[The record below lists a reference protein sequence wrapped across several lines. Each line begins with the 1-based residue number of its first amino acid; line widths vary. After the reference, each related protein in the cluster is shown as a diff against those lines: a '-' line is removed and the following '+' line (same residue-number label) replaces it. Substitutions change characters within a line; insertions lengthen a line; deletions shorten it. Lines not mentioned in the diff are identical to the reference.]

1 MARTSP
7 QPICSTALA
16 IGEQHNDGIS
26 GTALLFPDHT
36 RRIGR
41 PVTIDGLWG
50 IAFGNGFQ
58 QQPPTTLFFA
68 AGPNDENDGL
78 YGRIDA
84 LPGGN
89 DEDDND
95 DSGD

>member
-1 MARTSP
+1 M
-7 QPICSTALA
+7 
-16 IGEQHNDGIS
+16 
-26 GTALLFPDHT
+26 
-36 RRIGR
+36 
-41 PVTIDGLWG
+41 IDGLWG

-58 QQPPTTLFFA
+58 QQPATTLFFA
-68 AGPNDENDGL
+68 AGPNGENDGL

-95 DSGD
+95 DSDGD